1 MGAIAMS
8 RTLAIARRILSQF
21 AHDKRT
27 LGLLFVAPLVVLWL
41 LSVLLGAD
49 AVGPAVATVDLPESF
64 MSALEEQDVRIRDVS
79 AEEAQSLIDSNEV
92 AAVLRMRGESTL
104 EIYAEGSNST
114 QTAAVVGV
122 VSAAFSDLQKEA
134 ADQLQEDMEQ
144 RKADMQERIDEAL
157 EKREQMRSEIEEV
170 AASLPDSVRSML
182 PESLQDW
189 VDGSDD
195 ETISVEEFQVSMED
209 YLPVQ
214 DIEITYLHGSEDWLM
229 FDFYGPIFIGLF
241 LFVFVFITSGMSLVN
256 ERSAG
261 TMERFLATP
270 VKPLE
275 ILGGYTIGFGALALV
290 QAIVILAVSLT
301 LIGFPNEGSLALVVL
316 VAVSLAIASVTL
328 GLLVSGLASSPFQ
341 VIQLMLLFVVPQIL
355 LCGIFDLAAAPDWL
369 QALSRCLPLTYGVDA
384 LQSVMLRG
392 ADFNGIWFDLAI
404 VWGFIAAFFIL
415 AALRF
420 RKKRARSQHAL

>member
-1 MGAIAMS
+1 MS

-49 AVGPAVATVDLPESF
+49 AVGPAIATVDLPKDF
-64 MSALEEQDVRIRDVS
+64 MAALEEQDARIQDVEE
-79 AEEAQSLIDSNEV
+79 EEALRLVESNEV
-92 AAVLRMRGESTL
+92 AAVLRMQDGATL
-104 EIYAEGSNST
+104 EIYAEGCNSA
-114 QTAAVVGV
+114 QTAAVLGV
-122 VSAAFSDLQKEA
+122 VSEAFSSLQKDA
-134 ADQLQEDMEQ
+134 ADQLQADMEE
-144 RKADMQERIDEAL
+144 RKAEVQEKIDDAQARRDEVQA
-157 EKREQMRSEIEEV
+157 EIEDV
-170 AASLPDSVRSML
+170 VASLPDQVRSAL
-182 PESLQDW
+182 PDSLEVLFDE
-189 VDGSDD
+189 DG
-195 ETISVEEFQVSMED
+195 ENTISVDDFQVRMED
-209 YLPVQ
+209 YLSVQ
-214 DIEITYLHGSEDWLM
+214 DVEVSYLHGGDDWLM

-256 ERSAG
+256 ERAAG

-270 VKPLE
+270 VKPVQ
-275 ILGGYTIGFGALALV
+275 ILGGYTIGFGVLAFV
-290 QAIVILAVSLT
+290 QAIVILIVSLA
-301 LIGFPNEGSLALVVL
+301 LIGFPNEGGLALVVL

-355 LCGIFDLAAAPDWL
+355 LCGIFDLAAAPGWL
-369 QALSRCLPLTYGVDA
+369 QALSRCLPLTYGIDA

-392 ADFNGIWFDLAI
+392 VGFADIWPDLAV
-404 VWGFIAAFFIL
+404 VWGFIAVFFVL

-420 RKKRARSQHAL
+420 RKKRA